1 MFGRS
6 TAAVTKLNE
15 SENGGYFA
23 AGVPAIAFFMS
34 VMPF

>member
-15 SENGGYFA
+15 SEDGAYFA
-23 AGVPAIAFFMS
+23 AGASIAFFMS